1 MSVYSDD
8 KLNRLDNLYKKLS
21 KIKDNVEYLSDR
33 VWADAMERDI
43 EYMDDVANTFNETL
57 EIMEEQMKSLQ
68 EFIGVEK
75 ALRNLLA
82 RQKRLREGKR
92 E

>member
-21 KIKDNVEYLSDR
+21 KVNDNVEYLAGR
-33 VWADAMERDI
+33 VWSDAMERDI
-43 EYMDDVANTFNETL
+43 EYMDDVANTFTETQ
-57 EIMEEQMKSLQ
+57 EILEEQMKSLQ

-75 ALRNLLA
+75 ALKNLLA
-82 RQKRLREGKR
+82 RQKRIREGR